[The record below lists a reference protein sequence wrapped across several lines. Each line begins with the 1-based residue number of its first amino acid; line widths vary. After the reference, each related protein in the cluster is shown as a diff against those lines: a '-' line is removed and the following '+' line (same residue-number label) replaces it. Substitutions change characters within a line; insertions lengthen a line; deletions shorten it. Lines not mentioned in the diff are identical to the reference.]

1 MPYGALEIKNNLI
14 GVMVFKIHIW
24 IMIWNSWKLPHVLWP
39 SWLLLKFHALT
50 VEEEWT
56 EGERDF
62 LYIQI
67 IHFKCTQYV
76 SHFPFCEIYFFFSC
90 RILVGRNI
98 KGSLW
103 DHWPW
108 LIGYLGLYW
117 APFVFYSYQMQI
129 SEFNGK
135 RKTRIERTRD
145 KRGCESSI

>member
-76 SHFPFCEIYFFFSC
+76 SHFPFCEIYFFFQLPYSC
-90 RILVGRNI
+90 RQKH
-98 KGSLW
+98 KGISLG
-103 DHWPW
+103 PLTLTYW
-108 LIGYLGLYW
+108 LSRSLLSTICFLLLPD
-117 APFVFYSYQMQI
+117 ADI
-129 SEFNGK
+129 
-135 RKTRIERTRD
+135 RI
-145 KRGCESSI
+145 